1 MAQGYTGYTIFTPD
15 VTIRD
20 SANLDAFSRL
30 RVSNPLT
37 SFNGQFTYDLLP
49 LVYQSITSGGG
60 AVTHDTANRCADI
73 ALTAAV
79 ASDSAYMQTY
89 EYWPYQP
96 GKSQLV
102 FVTFNM
108 QSQAAGATK
117 FAGYSDGINGIEFQ
131 ATSTDLQFVNYSA
144 TSAGSSTVLQANWN
158 LDKLN
163 GSGSS
168 GITLDIS
175 KTQILVIDLQALYVG
190 RVRIGFDIGGS
201 IVYAHEFLHANI
213 FTSPYIQ
220 YASLPVRC
228 GMIATGAVTTTME
241 FICSSVISEG
251 GSDDDVRFGY
261 NFAVQS
267 GLISVAVTPTVTH
280 MLSIRPRLTFN
291 GIVNR
296 VKLTLVD
303 IEIYNSGNQ
312 PIYWELVI
320 GQALTAPV
328 YTDVNTTHSSIE
340 YTTGATMSGSPTVI
354 IDSGYAASSGSTKA
368 DVTATIAARYP
379 LTLNAAGAHRDNGT
393 LTLRAYSL
401 SGSQNCYG
409 IIKYKE
415 IR

>member
-20 SANLDAFSRL
+20 SPNLDAFSRL

-60 AVTHDTANRCADI
+60 AVTHDTTNRCADM

-79 ASDSAYMQTY
+79 ATDSAYMQTY

-117 FAGYSDGINGIEFQ
+117 FAGYSDGVNGIEFQ
-131 ATSTDLQFVNYSA
+131 ATGTDLQFVNYSA

-163 GSGSS
+163 GTGSS

-241 FICSSVISEG
+241 FVCSAVISEG
-251 GSDDDVRFGY
+251 GSDDDARFGY
-261 NFAVQS
+261 NFTVQS

-291 GIVNR
+291 TITNR
-296 VKLTLVD
+296 VKTAITD

-312 PIYWELVI
+312 PIYWQLVI

-328 YTDVNTTHSSIE
+328 YANVNTAYSSIE
-340 YTTGATMSGSPTVI
+340 YVAGATLSGSPALV
-354 IDSGYAASSGSTKA
+354 IDSGYAASSGSTKSQTSTA
-368 DVTATIAARYP
+368 VTSRYP
-379 LTLNAAGAHRDNGT
+379 LTLDAAGAHRNNGT
-393 LTLRAYSL
+393 FTLIAYSL
-401 SGSQNCYG
+401 SGSQNCYA